1 MHEKPGRNC
10 SEVYIYGLIDS
21 LWGSIAGENNL
32 IFSSLYDRIVGA
44 WIEWKTHIKDPK
56 LNNMPHFKITRPYKN
71 ITSEYIFETA
81 LKKKNYPN
89 KIEII
94 VVGIVTLFLFK
105 IITKRLTSK
114 FLKIILYC
122 LKQQE

>member
-71 ITSEYIFETA
+71 IINEYTFETA
-81 LKKKNYPN
+81 FKKKKNLN
-89 KIEII
+89 KIGITIVEIM
-94 VVGIVTLFLFK
+94 T
-105 IITKRLTSK
+105 
-114 FLKIILYC
+114 
-122 LKQQE
+122 

>member
-71 ITSEYIFETA
+71 IIDEYIFETA
-81 LKKKNYPN
+81 FKKK
-89 KIEII
+89 KIAQIKW
-94 VVGIVTLFLFK
+94 G
-105 IITKRLTSK
+105 
-114 FLKIILYC
+114 
-122 LKQQE
+122 